1 MYKSNVSLDGGVW
14 YIFTHVCTY
23 VRSLEDQSCVYNN
36 IKNYIRKYVRMWNSA
51 HNLTDPKS
59 KVYTPTI
66 ATV

>member
-1 MYKSNVSLDGGVW
+1 MFHWMVECGM
-14 YIFTHVCTY
+14 Y

-66 ATV
+66 GTV

>member
-1 MYKSNVSLDGGVW
+1 M
-14 YIFTHVCTY
+14 Y

-36 IKNYIRKYVRMWNSA
+36 IKNYMRKYVRMWNSA